1 MLHFFRKHQK
11 IFFVFVTFFIILS
24 FSFFGT
30 FSTFMN
36 KEEVASNREIGRTID
51 GSMLKEKEL
60 IGMIHLLK
68 NGIEEG
74 SSARNLLCDSFL
86 HNEIM
91 LSGLG
96 EVIARQYFAELKTDL
111 ETIWKQMKHYRPYVH
126 PQVSFIN
133 ATAIWDQFAPEI
145 NALLQKLNQA
155 PEHFSEENLSLL
167 FSLYNAQAKFPPH
180 LLHQML
186 YYQQTQNKQIPFD
199 PALPHLNTALFGFQL
214 IEDWLGAKFLELT
227 SQCIINGAH
236 IAHEQGYR
244 VDREEARISLMR
256 NVYKGLEMFLQGQKP
271 KIDDIQNH
279 FARQIRS
286 LGLEEKTA
294 VALWQQVLSFK
305 RLLDEVGEGVFI
317 DSMALNHF
325 KSFADSKWKTRQFSL
340 PKDLQCKDFRT
351 MLKLQRY
358 LEAVAEQQS
367 KDPLLL
373 PQELSDAESVAKT
386 YPQLVCK
393 SFEVE
398 MASVDQEELASQISL
413 KQTWDWEKQTEN
425 FALLQETFPILATK
439 NCENSDRRL
448 EILDELDPSTRL
460 KIDHFARKA
469 ILSKDAQLL
478 KDALAKAE
486 YKHQTLK
493 IRMKGGSGPF
503 SGDKFLQLLEND
515 NTLHQFSEEQVT
527 YLVRVLKK
535 GEKLELV
542 SFKEAIEDGTL
553 DELLDDLLK
562 TAHEQLKFDQPF
574 EEIKNEVG
582 ARIYRDLLVAIEKNT
597 GKVYEKLDDYSQD
610 RFKAYLAEAREM
622 SKQDP
627 QFFEKFPQDWKLE
640 VEEAFVSQAAPNLK
654 VNEFSEI
661 EEGKFYQLLEFI
673 EGKADEKEIRD
684 AKDELKKN
692 AKQTLMRNLLDRFA
706 KNDAIHLRQ
715 L

>member
-1 MLHFFRKHQK
+1 MLQFFRKHQK
-11 IFFVFVTFFIILS
+11 VFFVFVTFFIVVS

-36 KEEVASNREIGRTID
+36 KEEVASNREIGRIID
-51 GSMLKEKEL
+51 GSILKEREL

-74 SSARNLLCDSFL
+74 VSSRNLLCDSFL

-133 ATAIWDQFAPEI
+133 ATEIWNQFAPEI
-145 NALLQKLNQA
+145 NTLLQQLNQA
-155 PEHFSEENLSLL
+155 PENFSEENLSLL
-167 FSLYNAQAKFPPH
+167 FSLYQAQAKFPPH

-199 PALPHLNTALFGFQL
+199 PALPHLNAALFGFQS

-236 IAHEQGYR
+236 IAHEQGYL
-244 VDREEARISLMR
+244 VDKEEARLSLMR
-256 NVYKGLEMFLQGQKP
+256 NVYKGLEMVLQGQKP
-271 KIDDIQNH
+271 KVEDIQNH
-279 FARQIRS
+279 YARQIRS
-286 LGLEEKTA
+286 LGLEEKNA
-294 VALWQQVLSFK
+294 IALWQQVLSFK

-317 DSMALNHF
+317 DSLALNHF

-351 MLKLQRY
+351 MLKFQRY
-358 LEAVAEQQS
+358 LEAVAEQS
-367 KDPLLL
+367 NDPLLL
-373 PQELSDAESVAKT
+373 PQTMSDAESVAKT

-393 SFEVE
+393 SFEVDV
-398 MASVDQEELASQISL
+398 ASVDQEQLASQISL
-413 KQTWDWEKQTEN
+413 KQTWEWEKQTDN

-439 NCENSDRRL
+439 NCESGDKRL
-448 EILDELDPSTRL
+448 EILDELDPPTRL
-460 KIDHFARKA
+460 KIDQFARKS
-469 ILSKDAQLL
+469 ILSKDPESM
-478 KDALAKAE
+478 KEALAKAE

-493 IRMKGGSGPF
+493 VRMKGGSGPF
-503 SGDKFLQLLEND
+503 SGEKFLQLLEND
-515 NTLHQFSEEQVT
+515 NPVHQFSEDQIT

-535 GEKLELV
+535 GENLELV
-542 SFKEAIEDGTL
+542 SFKEALEDGTL
-553 DELLDDLLK
+553 DELLDELLK

-574 EEIKNEVG
+574 EEVKNEVG

-610 RFKAYLAEAREM
+610 RFYAYLTQAREM

-627 QFFEKFPQDWKLE
+627 QFFESFPQDWKLI
-640 VEEAFVSQAAPNLK
+640 VEESFVAHASPILK
-654 VNEFSEI
+654 VNEFSQI

-673 EGKADEKEIRD
+673 EGKADEKEI
-684 AKDELKKN
+684 KDVKEELRKN
-692 AKQTLMRNLLDRFA
+692 AKQTLMRNLLDRFV
-706 KNDAIHLRQ
+706 KNDAIHLGQ